1 MEHVDAW
8 VCVIPYNH
16 TSRRTLSQRM
26 EMAEEK
32 HDGYILLDFLI
43 FTFFYD

>member
-32 HDGYILLDFLI
+32 HDRYILLDFLI